1 MITFNRFAIQ
11 KGAIAIAAIGSAVPG
26 LLHLQKQDYPKQLA
40 EAAHHQQVQDLGER
54 LSGILPLV
62 PSTVD
67 RWSPVFAVDIGE
79 FCRQNPG
86 EVLTKNYGAGFANG
100 QLPALAGYF
109 KVCDVE
115 AISKPFSGVALLLQS
130 LDRQEIGD
138 SRPFAVW
145 WLVQMPNAQAS
156 AVRQVIANSTL
167 KTANLHFDAQTPL
180 VPVNWIQS
188 GGFTVFAA
196 VTPRN
201 IRGDEISQVVSPNR
215 LDDPSSYTGNAQ
227 ERYQA
232 ALTHWEPIFSQKQ
245 REWEAKATELREKL
259 LAATGKPNDQAIRDE
274 VSEAATE
281 AKAEKDAWMKAHPQ
295 PAPVE

>member
-11 KGAIAIAAIGSAVPG
+11 KGVIAIAAIGSAVPG
-26 LLHLQKQDYPKQLA
+26 LLHLRKQDYPEQLA
-40 EAAHHQQVQDLGER
+40 EAAHQQVQDLSER
-54 LSGILPLV
+54 LNGKLPLV

-67 RWSPVFAVDIGE
+67 RWYPVFAVDIGE
-79 FCRQNPG
+79 FCRQNPS
-86 EVLTKNYGAGFANG
+86 EVLAKNYGTGFANG
-100 QLPALAGYF
+100 PLPSLTGFF
-109 KVCDVE
+109 KVCEVE
-115 AISKPFSGVALLLQS
+115 AISKPFSGIALLLES
-130 LDRQEIGD
+130 LERQEIGD

-167 KTANLHFDAQTPL
+167 KNANLHFDAQVPL
-180 VPVNWIQS
+180 VPVNWIRS

-201 IRGDEISQVVSPNR
+201 MRGDEISQVVSPDR
-215 LDDPSSYTGNAQ
+215 LDDPSSYAGNAQ

-232 ALTHWEPIFSQKQ
+232 ALTHWEPIFSRKQ
-245 REWEAKATELREKL
+245 REWEAKATELRERL
-259 LAATGKPNDQAIRDE
+259 LAAAGKPSDQAIRDQ

-295 PAPVE
+295 PTPIE

>member
-11 KGAIAIAAIGSAVPG
+11 KGVIAIAAIGSAVPG
-26 LLHLQKQDYPKQLA
+26 LLHLRKQDYPEQLA
-40 EAAHHQQVQDLGER
+40 EAAHQQVQDLSER
-54 LSGILPLV
+54 LNGKLPLV
-62 PSTVD
+62 PATVD
-67 RWSPVFAVDIGE
+67 RWYPVFAVDIGE
-79 FCRQNPG
+79 FCRQNPS
-86 EVLTKNYGAGFANG
+86 EVLAKNYGTGFANG
-100 QLPALAGYF
+100 PLPSLAGFF
-109 KVCDVE
+109 KVCEVE
-115 AISKPFSGVALLLQS
+115 AISKPFSGIALLLES
-130 LDRQEIGD
+130 LERQEIGD

-167 KTANLHFDAQTPL
+167 KNANLHFDAQVPL
-180 VPVNWIQS
+180 VPVNWIRS

-201 IRGDEISQVVSPNR
+201 MRGDEISQVVSPDR
-215 LDDPSSYTGNAQ
+215 LDDPSSYAGNAQ

-232 ALTHWEPIFSQKQ
+232 ALTHWEPIFSRKQ
-245 REWEAKATELREKL
+245 REWEAKATELRERL
-259 LAATGKPNDQAIRDE
+259 LSAAGKPSDQAIRDE

-295 PAPVE
+295 PTPIE

>member
-11 KGAIAIAAIGSAVPG
+11 KGVIAIAAIGSAVPG
-26 LLHLQKQDYPKQLA
+26 LLHLQKQDYPEQLA
-40 EAAHHQQVQDLGER
+40 EAAHQQVQDLSELLNGK
-54 LSGILPLV
+54 LPLV

-67 RWSPVFAVDIGE
+67 RWYPVFAVDIGE
-79 FCRQNPG
+79 FCRQNPS
-86 EVLTKNYGAGFANG
+86 EVLAKNYGTGFANG
-100 QLPALAGYF
+100 PLPSLAGFF
-109 KVCDVE
+109 KVCEVE
-115 AISKPFSGVALLLQS
+115 AISKPFSGIALLLES
-130 LDRQEIGD
+130 LERQEIGD

-167 KTANLHFDAQTPL
+167 KNANLHFDAQVPL
-180 VPVNWIQS
+180 VPVNWIRS

-201 IRGDEISQVVSPNR
+201 MRGDEISQVVSPDR
-215 LDDPSSYTGNAQ
+215 LDDPSSYAGNAQ

-232 ALTHWEPIFSQKQ
+232 ALTHWEPIFSRKQ
-245 REWEAKATELREKL
+245 REWEAKATELRERL
-259 LAATGKPNDQAIRDE
+259 LAAAGKPSDQAIRDE

-295 PAPVE
+295 PTPIE

>member
-11 KGAIAIAAIGSAVPG
+11 KGVIAIAAIGSAVPG
-26 LLHLQKQDYPKQLA
+26 LLHLRKQDYPEQLA
-40 EAAHHQQVQDLGER
+40 EAAHQQVQDLSER
-54 LSGILPLV
+54 LNGKLPLV
-62 PSTVD
+62 PATVD
-67 RWSPVFAVDIGE
+67 RWYPVFAVDIGE
-79 FCRQNPG
+79 FCRQNPS
-86 EVLTKNYGAGFANG
+86 EVLAKNYGTGFANG
-100 QLPALAGYF
+100 PLPSLAGFF
-109 KVCDVE
+109 KVCEVE
-115 AISKPFSGVALLLQS
+115 AISKPFSGIALLLES
-130 LDRQEIGD
+130 LERQEIGD

-167 KTANLHFDAQTPL
+167 KNANLHFDAQVPL
-180 VPVNWIQS
+180 VPVNWIRS

-201 IRGDEISQVVSPNR
+201 MRGDEISQVVSPDR
-215 LDDPSSYTGNAQ
+215 LDDPSSYAGNAQ

-232 ALTHWEPIFSQKQ
+232 ALTHWEPIFSRKQ
-245 REWEAKATELREKL
+245 REWEAKATELRERL
-259 LAATGKPNDQAIRDE
+259 LAAAGKPSDQAIRDE

-295 PAPVE
+295 PTPIE